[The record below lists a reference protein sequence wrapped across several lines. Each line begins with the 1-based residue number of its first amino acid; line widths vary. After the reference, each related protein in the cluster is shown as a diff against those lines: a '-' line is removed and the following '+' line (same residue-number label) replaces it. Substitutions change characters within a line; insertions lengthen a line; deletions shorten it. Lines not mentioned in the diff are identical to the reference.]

1 MTLEE
6 LLDLLPADF
15 GTPRFCHASRRDDE
29 LSIFFE
35 SRRFMNLRVPKADRD
50 RLYRE
55 LNKYLTAVWRLIE

>member
-6 LLDLLPADF
+6 LLDLLPADL
-15 GTPRFCHASRRDDE
+15 GTPRFCHASRRDDV

-35 SRRFMNLRVPKADRD
+35 GYRFMEVQVPKADRD

-55 LNKYLTAVWRLIE
+55 LNKYLTAAWRLIE